1 MQWVECPTCHAM
13 CQAPDG
19 AGYTLICKACH
30 AEYQTG
36 SVEVSTPPT
45 LPIQP
50 PPTALQRQ
58 QQTHRN
64 QICDLGAKNES
75 LNPIAIVSL
84 VLSCMATLFVLSDT
98 VSTWFPLRVIASPI
112 GGIMGILIVIISSIE
127 LKKIERGAASANGK
141 GMVMTGFI
149 LGIVSAAMA
158 IVLLI
163 WCLTARAG
171 FRNNIR
177 RFSILEHQEQVDR
190 SVEQII
196 SGNRNGQKQDGLPS
210 TQESLDN
217 IREYKKTVDGL
228 LDGSVMKEK

>member
-13 CQAPDG
+13 SQAPDG
-19 AGYTLICKACH
+19 AGYTLICEACH

-45 LPIQP
+45 PPRLPIQP
-50 PPTALQRQ
+50 PPPPFQRQ
-58 QQTHRN
+58 QQTHHN
-64 QICDLGAKNES
+64 QICDLGANNES

-112 GGIMGILIVIISSIE
+112 GGIMGIIILIISSIE

-149 LGIVSAAMA
+149 LGIVSAAIA

-177 RFSILEHQEQVDR
+177 HFSILEHQDQVEL
-190 SVEQII
+190 VAINHIYQE
-196 SGNRNGQKQDGLPS
+196 NRF
-210 TQESLDN
+210 
-217 IREYKKTVDGL
+217 
-228 LDGSVMKEK
+228 